1 MKDQSRAIAA
11 LLLVLATFAFAASA
25 ANGSNPVVTATT
37 NVPTTLLPADVVPN
51 LGTYT
56 DLGAVA
62 PGQQM
67 NVVVPLQHD
76 DAAIAKYEASLNNP
90 SSASYQQWLTPAAF
104 QAKFDAPAAN
114 VATVRNFVTRD
125 GLQLYNAG
133 NLGDLTLASGT
144 AAQVERTFGV
154 ALHNFASTDGTR
166 FYANVNAPLVPAG
179 IGVVGVLG
187 LQDLVQMKNP
197 KTAPGPGNPEPQGQ
211 CVPVAGACTGVLGP
225 TDLWSVYDQ
234 PSTDFG
240 NGQSIG
246 IIGEGQTADVIS
258 ALREFERTRNLPV
271 VPVQVYWTDPGPKT
285 DDSGRVEWELDT
297 QASTGMA
304 PDVSQLRLYFGSD
317 LSVGGLATSIQ
328 SWASDPNGPN
338 QVNASI
344 GICEDDPALDGLL
357 GPAQTASSFALAQ
370 AATEGRAFFA
380 ATGDTG
386 AGCAIGPT
394 AVNGVTY
401 GPVPDGAYPASDP
414 NATGVGGTV
423 LYTNGAA
430 TNPQR
435 VDEHAWDHSGGTK
448 SSFIAQ
454 PPYQNGITALAANLC
469 VSQPNGTPYAP
480 GTLCRGTSDV
490 SALSGDATVI
500 VDGVGGLEADGY
512 DMTDY
517 DPSTG
522 TYADH
527 FAEGGTSLSS
537 PLWAGMWARVNAA
550 HQNAQRKA
558 SPLGNANAVLY
569 RIAAS
574 PAGSTA
580 FFDVTEGANPLPA
593 TPGWDFPTGLGTPVL
608 TNIIK
613 AADNGNTKALS
624 KAMPSGGDPAPI
636 QAVGPSYGCPA
647 TFNDPNGDASSL
659 PGGAPQLDILH
670 GDVALSSDGA
680 KVRAALTLANF
691 TPTLPTGWTGADWIM
706 YWTQPD
712 DGVTPPATYT
722 HDYYAVS
729 ASLDA
734 LGNVTYTDGTLA
746 FDDSGDTQYTSSNT
760 VTGSFLTGSNG
771 RIEIDAPL
779 ADVGLA
785 SGTQMGTVGGV
796 TDEGNPVTGL
806 IVDTAA
812 GGGSW
817 TLGMTSCLG

>member
-1 MKDQSRAIAA
+1 MKSQSGALAA
-11 LLLVLATFAFAASA
+11 LVLVLATLAFGASA
-25 ANGSNPVVTATT
+25 AAGANSGITATT
-37 NVPTTLLPADVVPN
+37 NVPTTTLPADVVPN

-56 DLGAVA
+56 DLGPVA
-62 PGQQM
+62 SDQVM

-76 DAAIAKYEASLNNP
+76 EQAIANYEASLNDP
-90 SSASYQQWLTPAAF
+90 SSANYEQWLTPAQF
-104 QAKFDAPAAN
+104 QARFDAPAASI
-114 VATVRNFVTRD
+114 AAVRNFVTRD
-125 GLQLYNAG
+125 GLELYNTQG
-133 NLGDLTLASGT
+133 LGDLTLASGT

-154 ALHNFASTDGTR
+154 AIHNFQNTDGTH

-187 LQDLVQMKNP
+187 LQNLVQMKNP
-197 KTAPGPGNPEPQGQ
+197 KAQPGPGNPEPQGQ
-211 CVPVAGACTGVLGP
+211 CVPGVNACTGLLGP
-225 TDLWSVYDQ
+225 TDLWSVYQQ
-234 PSTDFG
+234 PSTDLG

-246 IIGEGQTADVIS
+246 IIGEGQTADVVS
-258 ALREFERTRNLPV
+258 ALREFEKTRNLPV

-285 DDSGRVEWELDT
+285 DDSGRIEWELDT

-317 LSVGGLATSIQ
+317 LSVGGLATSLQ
-328 SWASDPNGPN
+328 TWASDPNGPN

-344 GICEDDPALDGLL
+344 GICEDNPALDGLL

-386 AGCAIGPT
+386 AGCAIGAT

-401 GPVPDGAYPASDP
+401 GPVESGAYPASDP

-435 VDEHAWDHSGGTK
+435 VDEHAWDHGGGTA
-448 SSFIAQ
+448 SHFIAQ
-454 PPYQNGITALAANLC
+454 PAYQNGITALKANVC
-469 VSQPNGTPYAP
+469 VSQPDGQPYPAE
-480 GTLCRGTSDV
+480 TLCRGTADV

-517 DPSTG
+517 DPSTS

-550 HQNAQRKA
+550 HANAQHKA

-569 RIAAS
+569 HVSATT
-574 PAGSTA
+574 PNA

-593 TPGWDFPTGLGTPVL
+593 TPGWDFPTGLGTPNLV
-608 TNIIK
+608 NIIK

-624 KAMPSGGDPAPI
+624 KAMPTGSDPTPI
-636 QAVGPSYGCPA
+636 QAAGPSYGCPA

-659 PGGAPQLDILH
+659 PDSAPQLDILH
-670 GDVALSSDGA
+670 GDVALSNDGSD
-680 KVRAALTLANF
+680 VRAALTVANF
-691 TPTLPTGWTGADWIM
+691 TPTLPTGWTSADWIM

-712 DGVTPPATYT
+712 DGTAPPATYT
-722 HDYYAVS
+722 HDYYAV
-729 ASLDA
+729 AATLDA
-734 LGNVTYTDGTLA
+734 TGAVTYTDGTIG
-746 FDDSGDTQYTSSNT
+746 FDDSGDYQYTPVNT
-760 VTGSFLTGSNG
+760 VTGSFVTGPNG
-771 RIEIDAPL
+771 RIEVDAPL

-785 SGTQMGTVGGV
+785 SGTQMGTVGGA
-796 TDEGNPVTGL
+796 TDEGDPATGL

-817 TLGMTSCLG
+817 TLGTTSCLG